1 MSFITTSYIRIVGSL
16 VKGGIKLSQESIKI
30 NNMFLKSLRSLQE
43 LTQEKLAEQVGIAH
57 RQYQRIERDGNT
69 TIETANKLAKE
80 LQITTGELQNPTGDP
95 GLWFV
100 SSSLDNKIR
109 IERNVQVV
117 IYEIRKRLRQYTSDP
132 TTKTYLS
139 LVNDEYS
146 KIAISL
152 SYENFEAKWLF
163 RPVKLK
169 ESQGLIWSEMTEWQ
183 KFILLEKVD
192 EITNSITSQLII
204 ENNLTFSLSEEE

>member
-1 MSFITTSYIRIVGSL
+1 M
-16 VKGGIKLSQESIKI
+16 SQESIKI

>member
-146 KIAISL
+146 KIGISL

>member
-117 IYEIRKRLRQYTSDP
+117 IYEIRKRLREYTSDP